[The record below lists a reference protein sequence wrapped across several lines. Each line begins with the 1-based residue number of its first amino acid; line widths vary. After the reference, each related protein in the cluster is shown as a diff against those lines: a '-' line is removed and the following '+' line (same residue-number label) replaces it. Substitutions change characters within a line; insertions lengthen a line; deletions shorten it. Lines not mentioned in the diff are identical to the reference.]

1 MHLDDQTL
9 CTKAFAKIT
18 ITFGFFLVNLSLLS
32 IPLMTTD
39 TPLQTLNGN
48 INLNS
53 FIFFFTRS
61 LFSEWNKL
69 FLVWTTYIE

>member
-9 CTKAFAKIT
+9 FFCTKAFAKIT

-39 TPLQTLNGN
+39 TP
-48 INLNS
+48 S
-53 FIFFFTRS
+53 
-61 LFSEWNKL
+61 KH
-69 FLVWTTYIE
+69 

>member
-9 CTKAFAKIT
+9 CTRAFAKIT

-39 TPLQTLNGN
+39 TP
-48 INLNS
+48 S
-53 FIFFFTRS
+53 
-61 LFSEWNKL
+61 KH
-69 FLVWTTYIE
+69 

>member
-9 CTKAFAKIT
+9 CTRAFAKIT
-18 ITFGFFLVNLSLLS
+18 IMFGFFLVNLSLLS

-48 INLNS
+48 IDLNS
-53 FIFFFTRS
+53 FIIFFMRN

-69 FLVWTTYIE
+69 FLVWTTYVE